1 MARNP
6 DPSAFGLNARKG
18 CPVKT
23 FARPFGE
30 LAAMVESDKPTT
42 STGGVSLWHYL
53 SKESEEKT
61 ANGKPKFKGGI
72 EMVLLEVST
81 QDGKKRYTA
90 MSVENLNLLTHNAAG
105 ILGCA
110 KGLKAGIAK
119 REAAE
124 KAQAEATAKAERESA
139 VKVAATL
146 KGTGLSRA
154 AIVQAVCAA
163 HQSMTLEAVESI
175 VPTT

>member
-1 MARNP
+1 M
-6 DPSAFGLNARKG
+6 
-18 CPVKT
+18 KT
-23 FARPFGE
+23 FARPFGD

-42 STGGVSLWHYL
+42 SIGGVSLWHYL

-72 EMVLLEVST
+72 EMILLEVST

-110 KGLKAGIAK
+110 KGLKEGIIK
-119 REAAE
+119 REQAA
-124 KAQAEATAKAERESA
+124 KAEAEALAKAERER
-139 VKVAATL
+139 AAKLVPTL
-146 KGTGLSRA
+146 KAAGLSRA
-154 AIVQAVCAA
+154 EIINAVTAA
-163 HQSMTLEAVESI
+163 HSTLTVDAVESM
-175 VPTT
+175 VPQN